1 MPQLCN
7 RRDSWTNY
15 SPARPFHAM
24 GPIRGQR
31 WAAKLSGVR
40 VGRYGRG
47 CGRYVGWAG
56 QTHTGEVT
64 TELREE
70 RSRDW
75 WGRLCV
81 WPDVDW
87 PVVRAG
93 EWHGATGMRGR
104 PGRGDAAVG
113 LLARSSSTVRVG
125 WWGGVAVRLAG
136 CRLAGGQSGRVARG
150 DRDEGAT
157 GTRRRGRGTASAAE
171 RPGCGGA
178 AARLV
183 GRDARGAG
191 RRHGRA
197 IGRWSRVLL
206 SNRAACLPIVRRACH
221 PAAVWGWCLY

>member
-7 RRDSWTNY
+7 RRDSWTNF
-15 SPARPFHAM
+15 SPACPFHAM

-47 CGRYVGWAG
+47 CGRYVGRAG

-113 LLARSSSTVRVG
+113 LLARSSSTVRV
-125 WWGGVAVRLAG
+125 
-136 CRLAGGQSGRVARG
+136 AGGGRPCVWPDVDWPVVRAG
-150 DRDEGAT
+150 EWHGAT
-157 GTRRRGRGTASAAE
+157 GMRGR
-171 RPGCGGA
+171 PG
-178 AARLV
+178 
-183 GRDARGAG
+183 RGD
-191 RRHGRA
+191 
-197 IGRWSRVLL
+197 
-206 SNRAACLPIVRRACH
+206 
-221 PAAVWGWCLY
+221 AAVGLLARPSDRDVEGRPRDWWGVMPEELGVGMAEPLDAGPGFC

>member
-7 RRDSWTNY
+7 RRDSWTNF
-15 SPARPFHAM
+15 SPACPFHAM

-31 WAAKLSGVR
+31 LAAKLSGVR

-47 CGRYVGWAG
+47 CGRYVGRAA

-64 TELREE
+64 TELRE
-70 RSRDW
+70 
-75 WGRLCV
+75 
-81 WPDVDW
+81 
-87 PVVRAG
+87 
-93 EWHGATGMRGR
+93 GR
-104 PGRGDAAVG
+104 P
-113 LLARSSSTVRVG
+113 SG
-125 WWGGVAVRLAG
+125 WWGAAVRLAG
-136 CRLAGGQSGRVARG
+136 CRLAGGQSGRAARG

-191 RRHGRA
+191 RWHGRA